1 MNMSIKC
8 LIKYVVLITIC
19 IFVVSLVCIC
29 TTAVQVVDSVSDDC
43 SKYMS
48 HAVVCDYTTTTVC
61 ENTTEETEGIVETTV
76 EEMDVFVE
84 TTTKETVVNTLP
96 AETTEEMTEAVTEDC
111 DDSWFDDVNF
121 DGSVSSKDIPLYAS
135 WDTVGYISCKGVDM
149 YNIPITYNWSQ
160 DICDARDIVMDPYG
174 YHMFGQGYANVI
186 CGHNYKALRNL
197 HNVKTGDKI
206 LITTV
211 YGGNFLYEVEY
222 SGHAFVYQPN
232 GHFYGVCD
240 YTTGQYVLQRNEEGN
255 YLGVATCYDDNITDE
270 RWFVKA
276 RLIKGTTITE

>member
-1 MNMSIKC
+1 M
-8 LIKYVVLITIC
+8 KYAVFIMIC
-19 IFVVSLVCIC
+19 IFVVSFVCIY
-29 TTAVQVVDSVSDDC
+29 AVTVQATDSASVDC
-43 SKYMS
+43 SKYTS
-48 HAVVCDYTTTTVC
+48 NVTVCDDTTATAC
-61 ENTTEETEGIVETTV
+61 ESTIEETEECVEITV
-76 EEMDVFVE
+76 TE
-84 TTTKETVVNTLP
+84 TDAFIESTAKETVADTLP

-111 DDSWFDDVNF
+111 DDSWFNNINF
-121 DGSVSSKDIPLYAS
+121 DGSISSKDIPMYAS
-135 WDTVGYISCKGVDM
+135 WDTVGYISCKGADV

-197 HNVKTGDKI
+197 NNVKIGDKI

-222 SGHAFVYQPN
+222 SGHAVVYQPN
-232 GHFYGVCD
+232 GHFYGICD
-240 YTTGQYVLQRNEEGN
+240 YTTGQYVLQRNEKGN
-255 YLGVATCYDDNITDE
+255 YLGVATCYDNNITDE